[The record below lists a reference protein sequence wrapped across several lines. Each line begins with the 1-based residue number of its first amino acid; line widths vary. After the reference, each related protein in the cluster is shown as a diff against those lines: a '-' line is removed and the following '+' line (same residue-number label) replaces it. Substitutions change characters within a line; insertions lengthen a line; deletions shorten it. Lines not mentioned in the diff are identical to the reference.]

1 MTVSLVN
8 NFRSNLKTQ
17 LQARSNLSG
26 VKIFSYTPGEVLDR
40 EFISLGNANTNIVP
54 FTMGGQYEQQFT
66 VTGLVF
72 VNQVGAGDLVAEA
85 TNDRAVALLDEVFQQ
100 IVSDPTVNGSVQNA
114 ELVNYREENGVDENG
129 RVCTFEFEIEFTN
142 QTL

>member
-1 MTVSLVN
+1 MTVSIVS

-17 LQARSNLSG
+17 LEARAGLSG

-40 EFISLGNANTNIVP
+40 EFISLGNATTNIAP
-54 FTMGGQYEQQFT
+54 FTMGGQYEQSFT
-66 VTGLVF
+66 VTGLIF
-72 VNQVGAGDLVAEA
+72 VNQVGGGDTVAESV
-85 TNDRAVALLDEVFQQ
+85 NDRAVALIDEIFQQ

-114 ELVNYREENGVDENG
+114 ELVRYQEENGVDENG

>member
-17 LQARSNLSG
+17 LEARSNLSG

-114 ELVNYREENGVDENG
+114 ELVNYR
-129 RVCTFEFEIEFTN
+129 
-142 QTL
+142 

>member
-17 LQARSNLSG
+17 LEARSNLSG

-114 ELVNYREENGVDENG
+114 ELTNYREENGVDENG

>member
-17 LQARSNLSG
+17 LEARSNLSG

-85 TNDRAVALLDEVFQQ
+85 TNDRALALLDEVFQQ

-114 ELVNYREENGVDENG
+114 ELVNCREENGVDENG

>member
-17 LQARSNLSG
+17 LEARSNLSG

-85 TNDRAVALLDEVFQQ
+85 TNDRAVALLDEVFKQ

-114 ELVNYREENGVDENG
+114 ELTNYREENGVDENG

>member
-17 LQARSNLSG
+17 LEARSNLSG

>member
-1 MTVSLVN
+1 MTVAIVN

-17 LQARSNLSG
+17 LEARAGLSG
-26 VKIFSYTPGEVLDR
+26 IKIFSYSPGEVLDR
-40 EFISLGNANTNIVP
+40 EFISLGGANTSISP
-54 FTMGGQYEQQFT
+54 FTMGGQYEQT
-66 VTGLVF
+66 NSINGLIF
-72 VNQVGAGDLVAEA
+72 VNQVGAGDTVAES
-85 TNDRAVALLDEVFQQ
+85 TNDRAVFLMEEVFQQ

-114 ELVNYREENGVDENG
+114 ELTRYQEENGADENG

>member
-17 LQARSNLSG
+17 LEARSNLSG

-114 ELVNYREENGVDENG
+114 ELVNYREENGADENG